1 MSDVADSSDA
11 TDTLE
16 HVDDL
21 DQELEQDLEQ
31 EIENDLD
38 QDISSL
44 DHLRLL
50 TEQAQIQLCKQK
62 DLILEM
68 EALLEHLSSPHRVY
82 IGEDKKDLHTL
93 ITECADASMTS
104 ILNDSRITFGEL
116 LLKAL

>member
-1 MSDVADSSDA
+1 MSDAVDVSVSDSS
-11 TDTLE
+11 DTLE

-21 DQELEQDLEQ
+21 DQGLEQ
-31 EIENDLD
+31 EQELENDLD
-38 QDISSL
+38 QNISSL

-50 TEQAQIQLCKQK
+50 TEQAQTQLCKQK

-68 EALLEHLSSPHRVY
+68 EALLEHLSSPPRVY
-82 IGEDKKDLHTL
+82 IGDDKKDLHTL